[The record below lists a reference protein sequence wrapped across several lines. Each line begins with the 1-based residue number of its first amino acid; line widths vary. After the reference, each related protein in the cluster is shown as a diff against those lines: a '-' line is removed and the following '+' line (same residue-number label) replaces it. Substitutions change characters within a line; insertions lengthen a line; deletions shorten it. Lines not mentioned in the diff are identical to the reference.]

1 MSERIVVEV
10 KGLDKLLKKI
20 GAEAILGKPL
30 RGAFFAS
37 GAVLEGEAKRR
48 APVDQGLLEAS
59 ITHQEDPSS
68 IPLWG
73 RMGTNVKYAPYMEYG
88 TGRNSD
94 GPGGKQYHNP
104 PAKALEGWARRHGIE
119 GGGAA
124 VAAMIRRKG
133 GLKPRRFLRG
143 ALEAK
148 QAEVI
153 RIFEDVPRKIEQEWG
168 K

>member
-1 MSERIVVEV
+1 MSDRIVIKVE
-10 KGLDKLLKKI
+10 GLDKLIRKL
-20 GAEAILGKPL
+20 GPEAILGKPL

-37 GAVLEGEAKRR
+37 GAVLETSAKKR
-48 APVDQGLLEAS
+48 APVDQGHLRAS
-59 ITHQEDPSS
+59 ITHEEDPSPVP
-68 IPLWG
+68 IWG
-73 RMGTNVKYAPYMEYG
+73 RVGTNLKYAPYMEYG

-94 GPGGKQYHNP
+94 GPGGKAFHNP
-104 PAKALEGWARRHGIE
+104 PAKALEGWARRHNIE

-148 QAEVI
+148 QTEVVK
-153 RIFEDVPRKIEQEWG
+153 IFEGVPKQIEREWG

>member
-1 MSERIVVEV
+1 MSGRIVIEV
-10 KGLDKLLKKI
+10 KGLDKLIRKL
-20 GAEAILGKPL
+20 GPEAILGKPL
-30 RGAFFAS
+30 RGAFMDAGFILKS
-37 GAVLEGEAKRR
+37 EAKRL
-48 APVDQGLLEAS
+48 APKDRGHLSAS
-59 ITHQEDPSS
+59 INQEEDLSPV
-68 IPLWG
+68 PLWG
-73 RMGTNVKYAPYMEYG
+73 RIGTNVKYAPYMEYG

-94 GPGGKQYHNP
+94 GPGGKPYHNP

-148 QAEVI
+148 QAEVVKF
-153 RIFEDVPRKIEQEWG
+153 FEAVPKQIEKEWG